1 MSKRI
6 RKVPP
11 KDAFSDALL
20 TNEQTYIDYLE
31 RMKKIA
37 LSMFEWVNL
46 PDSMSARFIEMC
58 LYYMGQATLLYD
70 DTYGYINTM
79 ASDGGYINI
88 YGLPTELNC
97 YSYRFNQR
105 RSLYTVDTGEEKG
118 KECILVMNNYERIPT
133 CATINLFAYRLAEA
147 QRTADVNI
155 KAQRT
160 PILITTDQ
168 KQQYTLKKMYEQY
181 DGNTPAIFADKNVI
195 TPDALKALKT
205 DAPFIAQAIMDYKR
219 EIWNEF
225 LTFLGISNLSEKRER
240 MITNEVDSNNE
251 LINLNLQSLLIPRK
265 EACRQFNEKYG
276 LMGDKAIDVKV
287 RSDLYNIVK
296 QFESITDDYRDK
308 IDEQERIKEEIENGR
323 KAFPQKTPQK
333 SLRVLC

>member
-1 MSKRI
+1 MRKI

-11 KDAFSDALL
+11 KDAFRDAILMNNR
-20 TNEQTYIDYLE
+20 TFNDYLD
-31 RMKKIA
+31 RMRKIC

-46 PDSMSARFIEMC
+46 PDSMNARFIEQC
-58 LYYMGQATLLYD
+58 LYYQGQAALLYD
-70 DTYGYINTM
+70 NDYGYLNTM

-88 YGLPTELNC
+88 YGLPTEIMC

-105 RSLYTVDTGEEKG
+105 RGLYTTDVGEEKD
-118 KECILVMNNYERIPT
+118 KECILVLNNYDRVPT
-133 CATINLFAYRLAEA
+133 SYTISLFAYRLAEA

-168 KQQYTLKKMYEQY
+168 KQYFTLKKMYEEY
-181 DGNTPAIFADKNVI
+181 DGNTPAIFADKNLI
-195 TPDALKALKT
+195 TPDALKAMKT
-205 DAPFIAQAIMDYKR
+205 DAPMIIQDIMDYKR

-225 LTFLGISNLSEKRER
+225 LTFMGISNLSEKRER
-240 MITNEVDSNNE
+240 MISNEIDSNNE
-251 LINLNLQSLLIPRK
+251 LVNLNLQALLTPRK

-276 LMGDKAIDVKV
+276 LMGKKAIDVKV

-296 QFESITDDYRDK
+296 QFESVTDDYRDQIK
-308 IDEQERIKEEIENGR
+308 TEETLERG
-323 KAFPQKTPQK
+323 
-333 SLRVLC
+333 LDG

>member
-1 MSKRI
+1 MGQRI
-6 RKVPP
+6 RKIPP
-11 KDAFSDALL
+11 KDAFRDAILM
-20 TNEQTYIDYLE
+20 NNQTYVDYLE

-37 LSMFEWVNL
+37 LSMFEWENL
-46 PDSMSARFIEMC
+46 PTSMNARFIEMC
-58 LYYMGQATLLYD
+58 LFYNGQAAFLYD
-70 DTYGYINTM
+70 DDYGYINTM
-79 ASDGGYINI
+79 AADGGYINI
-88 YGLPTELNC
+88 YGLPTEIQC

-105 RSLYTVDTGEEKG
+105 RSLYMTDTGEEKG
-118 KECILVMNNYERIPT
+118 KECILVMNNYERVPT

-168 KQQYTLKKMYEQY
+168 KQLFSLKKMYEEY
-181 DGNTPAIFADKNVI
+181 DGNTPAIFADKNLI
-195 TPDALKALKT
+195 TPDALKAVKT
-205 DAPFIAQAIMDYKR
+205 DAPFIAQDIMDYKR

-240 MITNEVDSNNE
+240 MITNEIDSNNE
-251 LINLNLQSLLIPRK
+251 LVNLNLQALLVPRK
-265 EACRQFNEKYG
+265 DACRQFNEKYG

-296 QFESITDDYRDK
+296 QFESVTSDY
-308 IDEQERIKEEIENGR
+308 KEATREEEILEEGIENG
-323 KAFPQKTPQK
+323 
-333 SLRVLC
+333 

>member
-1 MSKRI
+1 MGKRI

-11 KDAFSDALL
+11 KDAFRDAILM
-20 TNEQTYIDYLE
+20 NDQTYIDYLE
-31 RMKKIA
+31 RMKKIC
-37 LSMFEWVNL
+37 LSMFEWENL
-46 PDSMSARFIEMC
+46 PTSMNARFIEMC
-58 LYYMGQATLLYD
+58 LYYNGQAALLYD
-70 DTYGYINTM
+70 DDYGYINTM
-79 ASDGGYINI
+79 AADGGYINI

-105 RSLYTVDTGEEKG
+105 RSLYMTDTGEEKG

-133 CATINLFAYRLAEA
+133 AATTTLFATRLAEA

-160 PILITTDQ
+160 PILLTTDQ
-168 KQQYTLKKMYEQY
+168 KQLFTLKKMYEEY

-195 TPDALKALKT
+195 TPDALKAIKT
-205 DAPFIAQAIMDYKR
+205 DAPFIGREIMEYKR

-225 LTFLGISNLSEKRER
+225 LTFMGISNLSEKRER
-240 MITNEVDSNNE
+240 MVSNEIDSNNE
-251 LINLNLQSLLIPRK
+251 LVNLNLQALLIPRK

-296 QFESITDDYRDK
+296 QFESVTDAYRDS
-308 IDEQERIKEEIENGR
+308 IREEIVEEGLQNG
-323 KAFPQKTPQK
+323 
-333 SLRVLC
+333 